1 MTTTTTTT
9 TATAGLAAPQLARAS
24 SESSSRKKE
33 GFIRRGHKQ
42 LRRKRGTM
50 VVRVHA
56 SSSSSSSSGTEEEEE
71 EEERVVA
78 LKAARDDAALG
89 CSSCYFPRE
98 KDRAN
103 DIAFASKSAL
113 QRTPR
118 FGTALVVGAET
129 GEVAERLLGA
139 EEDGGGGAKWATV
152 ADVSP
157 KQLDRA
163 QEKVPDVGIS
173 GNEKGAKY
181 VELSEM
187 SFEEIKPYFGPFDVI
202 VFNDTFEEFPKEKRK
217 ETVARAANLLK
228 QTTTHLDDEVTSRI
242 IISSRETKEGDESY
256 ERINRDE
263 LNALVEGMPLA
274 WSEEEAKRGKVLDLT
289 RDNSN
294 SKRTEGD
301 VYDDDNDLD
310 ATRVLYLTQNY
321 KLAKPLHMRAK
332 VVRGFGRGSAEMGLP
347 TANLDP
353 TEVSQNWQ
361 KDMNDDSIDIKN
373 IPMGVYFGYCQL
385 EGDDSGKK
393 VAVLNVGRRPSFVDK
408 KDYENDVTVEVH
420 CVEKNED
427 RLAFDNGKKQFY
439 GETLSVECLGFVRP
453 EMKFNGLDEL
463 VTRIKTDVGLS
474 KNSLMKMGI

>member
-1 MTTTTTTT
+1 MTTTTTTTTTT

-163 QEKVPDVGIS
+163 QEKVPDVVIS

-353 TEVSQNWQ
+353 TEVSQNLAE
-361 KDMNDDSIDIKN
+361 
-373 IPMGVYFGYCQL
+373 GY
-385 EGDDSGKK
+385 E
-393 VAVLNVGRRPSFVDK
+393 RR
-408 KDYENDVTVEVH
+408 
-420 CVEKNED
+420 
-427 RLAFDNGKKQFY
+427 FD
-439 GETLSVECLGFVRP
+439 
-453 EMKFNGLDEL
+453 
-463 VTRIKTDVGLS
+463 
-474 KNSLMKMGI
+474 